1 MKIREVI
8 SATVDLFYPR
18 LCVVCGTALTSSE
31 KHICTSCI
39 ASLPRTNFHTGLRN
53 IAEESFAGKAHAKSV
68 YSWFFHSHE
77 SEFAKLIYNF
87 KYRGNYNLAEYLG
100 EMYAKEL
107 LVDNITLSFDYII
120 PVPLHP
126 KRKKSRGYNQSF
138 YIAKGISNV
147 FGGVVR
153 EDILLRKSET
163 ESQTKKMRF
172 DRWENIKDAFETTPA
187 TLDDIEKEILIVD
200 DVTTTGAT
208 IAACIISLRECGYKN
223 ISVLTLAYANK

>member
-8 SATVDLFYPR
+8 SAIVDLFYPR
-18 LCVVCGTALTSSE
+18 LCLVCGTALTSNE
-31 KHICTSCI
+31 RHICTSCI
-39 ASLPRTNFHTGLRN
+39 ASIPRTNFHIGMRN
-53 IAEESFAGKAHAKSV
+53 LAEESFAGKAHANSA

-87 KYRGNYNLAEYLG
+87 KYKGNYNLAEYLG

-107 LVDNITLSFDYII
+107 SADNINLNFDYLI

-126 KRKKSRGYNQSF
+126 KRKKKRGYNQSF

-147 FGGVVR
+147 FGGTIR
-153 EDILLRKSET
+153 EDILFKKNET

-172 DRWENIKDAFETTPA
+172 DRWENIKDAFYTTATTPNE
-187 TLDDIEKEILIVD
+187 IEKEILIVD

-208 IAACIISLRECGYKN
+208 IAACIITLREQGYKN